1 MRFPLSPLTLAI
13 CSALSPIAYAD
24 DAENPAVLPEVKLNT
39 IVVEAEKA
47 NEVGQTIYS
56 KEDLEK
62 TPNSS
67 KNITDFLKVNPNIQF
82 DSSARSGRQQGEL
95 NPSEISINGGLP
107 YDNKFLIN
115 GLSVNNNINPAS
127 DAGSTNVSEL
137 MGGSQTV
144 AINTDLL
151 CKLTVLDSNVS
162 AEYGEFTGG
171 VVSAETCAPKTEV
184 GKIHGN
190 ISYDYTT
197 DSWSKIHFPT
207 QEQADSFEN
216 SVNEAIQPFFTK
228 QGVSA
233 TAYGRLS
240 ETLGMNAFG
249 SYRKSDI
256 PLKTSI
262 STPTD
267 FDQKREST
275 NAGLELFYTPDD
287 KTSLKIGTQFMAS
300 EGKYFLASTANSESQ
315 HTSDSQNFYIN
326 YNKTLNKIQIEQ
338 QLSYQTQTA
347 SREGEKDNLSWLK
360 SSTKNWRASGTQIEG
375 SFGTMEQQEE
385 KLEYTAK
392 AVFDPIQI
400 GTTSQ
405 TFKAGAGYGHYNAY
419 WERPETTYLYSGA
432 VSKLNN
438 LNCYATSGE
447 RFDACDEGDGTDGQY
462 LANRTAYLVGK
473 IEVQQ
478 DRWHAFAEDQIQ
490 LNKYLT
496 ATLGLRTDYDS
507 LTKNNNIAPRS
518 SFVYKPFGNDNF
530 YFSTGWNR
538 YYGLNAFYN
547 ELQDRKGLMM
557 VSQNRTDLSNNWKNK
572 SSTASYTY
580 RSQLDTPYADE
591 TMFAVNGAYANTLM
605 GLKWVN
611 RKNKDQLRR
620 TESLI
625 DPKIDSTRST
635 YTYDNTGRSKSDIFS
650 LSIRNIEPLQL
661 LGSQHKFSF
670 NADYTQTERN
680 FNSYSSIFYTD
691 TPQIYY
697 DGKIINA
704 EDRPSETF
712 NTPWTTRLGWDIQ
725 LDNLPLSI
733 NNFISYQ
740 GKVDAMK
747 KTTKGYTDVN
757 GIEYDMYT
765 PYTTKNKFYWD
776 LRATYDFPMINGN
789 KTTFGVTVN
798 NVTDRKNTYISSG
811 VVYPELGRQFIADV
825 TFKF

>member
-1 MRFPLSPLTLAI
+1 M
-13 CSALSPIAYAD
+13 
-24 DAENPAVLPEVKLNT
+24 NT

>member
-1 MRFPLSPLTLAI
+1 MRFAHSPLALAI
-13 CSALSPIAYAD
+13 FSALCPIAYAN
-24 DAENPAVLPEVKLNT
+24 DAENAAVQPEVKLNT
-39 IVVEAEKA
+39 IIVEAEKA
-47 NEVGQTIYS
+47 NEVGQTTYS

-67 KNITDFLKVNPNIQF
+67 KNITDFLKVNPNVQF

-115 GLSVNNNINPAS
+115 GMSINNNINPAS
-127 DAGSTNVSEL
+127 EAGSTNVSEL

-171 VVSAETCAPKTEV
+171 VVSAETCTPKTEI
-184 GKIHGN
+184 GKIHGK
-190 ISYDYTT
+190 ISYDYTS

-207 QEQADSFEN
+207 QEQADNFED
-216 SVNEAIQPFFTK
+216 SVSEAIQPFFTK
-228 QGVSA
+228 QGMSA

-262 STPTD
+262 STPTN

-287 KTSLKIGTQFMAS
+287 KTSLKIGTQFMES
-300 EGKYFLASTANSESQ
+300 ESRYFLATTANSESQ

-326 YNKTLNKIQIEQ
+326 YNKALNKVQFEQ
-338 QLSYQTQTA
+338 QLSYQIQTA

-392 AVFDPIQI
+392 AVFDPIRI
-400 GTTSQ
+400 GAFSHA
-405 TFKAGAGYGHYNAY
+405 FKAGAGYGHYNAY

-432 VSKLNN
+432 VGKLKN
-438 LNCYATSGE
+438 LNCYAASGT
-447 RFDACDEGDGTDGQY
+447 RFDACDEGDSTDGQY
-462 LANRTAYLVGK
+462 LANRTAYFAGK

-490 LNKYLT
+490 WDKYLT

-518 SFVYKPFGNDNF
+518 SFVYKPFGNDNL

-557 VSQNRTDLSNNWKNK
+557 VSQNRTDLSNNWKDK

-591 TMFAVNGAYANTLM
+591 TVFAVNGTYANTLM

-625 DPKIDSTRST
+625 DPRIDSTRST
-635 YTYDNTGRSKSDIFS
+635 YTYDNTGHSESDIFS
-650 LSIRNIEPLQL
+650 LSISNIEPLQF

-680 FNSYSSIFYTD
+680 FNSYSSTFYIG

-704 EDRPSETF
+704 EDRPSEAF

-725 LDNLPLSI
+725 FDNLPLSI

-747 KTTKGYTDVN
+747 KTTKGYTDEN

-776 LRATYDFPMINGN
+776 LRATYDISMANGS
-789 KTTFGVTVN
+789 KTTFGLTVN

-811 VVYPELGRQFIADV
+811 VIYPELGRQFIADV